1 MNSPMRKTFFILL
14 TIVFALQVSWAQ
26 VKVTTSWTFDALPKE
41 VNVGDE
47 VELIF
52 NLSIIKDWYIYT
64 EKQKEDV
71 MAIPT
76 HPYFE
81 LNDSY
86 ELVGDFYSIDP
97 KSKYDDIWGDTVQYF
112 TRSGQF
118 RQTIRVLKPNLIIK
132 GLLEFQTC
140 SDVTGLCIL
149 YEEEILFDMISV
161 AGSEDQSPSDADLSN
176 QAVHAVKK
184 KVKRENSGDSLWAFF
199 LGAFLFGLAALL
211 TPCVFPMI
219 PMTVAFFTNDEQT
232 KKQARFKAIFYGLSI
247 VAIYILIGLVFTSF
261 FGVGLAND
269 LATGAIANIIFF
281 VVFVVF
287 AISFFGFFEINLPNS
302 FINSMDKK
310 ASKGGLLGVFFMAFT
325 LVLVSFSC
333 TGPIVGTVLIQSFQ
347 GQVIKPVIGMLGF
360 SSAFAIPFTIF
371 AFFPGLLKG
380 LPKSGGWLNTVKV
393 VLGFVELALGF
404 KFLSVADQ
412 AYHWGILDREIF
424 IAIWFILSIGLG
436 LYFLGL
442 IRFPHD
448 DKKPSIGVGRL
459 FMAIASI
466 AFAIYLFGGLR
477 GGELKALAGYLPP
490 LKQTDFSF
498 EVALGLKEKP
508 KRSEVAPNEF
518 DGVVKHAD
526 FLELPHN
533 LKGFFDYDQALGFAK
548 SVRKPLFIDFTGH
561 GCVNCRKMEQ
571 NVWSDPRIL
580 SLLQNEFVIVA
591 LYVDDRTELPEVD
604 WYESSFDGRIK
615 KTIGKQNFDFQIVR
629 FNGNAQP
636 YYVLLDQD
644 EQLLVEPVAYES
656 DANQFLAFLKKAIA
670 EYNRRN

>member
-1 MNSPMRKTFFILL
+1 ML
-14 TIVFALQVSWAQ
+14 TLFFALQVSWAQ
-26 VKVTTSWTFDALPKE
+26 VRVTTSWTFDALPKE

-47 VELIF
+47 IELIF
-52 NLSIIKDWYIYT
+52 NVSIIKDWYIYT
-64 EKQKEDV
+64 ESQKDDV
-71 MAIPT
+71 MAIPAR
-76 HPYFE
+76 PYFE
-81 LNDSY
+81 VNDSY

-97 KSKYDDIWGDTVQYF
+97 KSKYDDIWGDTVQHF
-112 TRSGQF
+112 TKSGQF
-118 RQTIRVLKPNLIIK
+118 RQSVRVLKPDLAVK

-140 SDVTGLCIL
+140 SDITGLCIL
-149 YEEEILFDMISV
+149 YEEEINFDMISV
-161 AGSEDQSPSDADLSN
+161 TVAKEPSQTDVEDSN
-176 QAVHAVKK
+176 EAVNTSKK
-184 KVKRENSGDSLWAFF
+184 KVNDEDSGDSLWAFF

-219 PMTVAFFTNDEQT
+219 PMTVAFFTNDQQS
-232 KKQARFKAIFYGLSI
+232 KQQARFKAIFYGLSI
-247 VAIYILIGLVFTSF
+247 IAIYILIGLVFTSF

-269 LATGAIANIIFF
+269 LATGAVANIIFF
-281 VVFVVF
+281 IVFVIF
-287 AISFFGFFEINLPNS
+287 SISFFGFFEINLPNS

-310 ASKGGLLGVFFMAFT
+310 ASKGGFFGVFFMAFT

-380 LPKSGGWLNTVKV
+380 LPKSGGWLNSVKV
-393 VLGFVELALGF
+393 VLGFIELALGF

-412 AYHWGILDREIF
+412 AYHWEILDREIF
-424 IAIWFILSIGLG
+424 IVIWFILSIGLG
-436 LYFLGL
+436 LYFLSL
-442 IRFPHD
+442 IKFPHD
-448 DKKPSIGVGRL
+448 DKKPSIGFGRL
-459 FMAIASI
+459 TMAVLSI
-466 AFAIYLFGGLR
+466 AFAVYLFGGLK

-508 KRSEVAPNEF
+508 KRSEVAPSEF
-518 DGVVKHAD
+518 DGVVRHAE

-533 LKGFFDYDQALGFAK
+533 LTGFFDYAQALEFAK
-548 SVRKPLFIDFTGH
+548 AVRKPLFIDFTGH

-571 NVWSDPRIL
+571 NVWSDPRVL

-591 LYVDDRTELPEVD
+591 LYVDDRTELPEGE

-644 EQLLVEPVAYES
+644 EELLVDPVAYES
-656 DANQFLAFLKKAIA
+656 DANQFLSFLKQAVD
-670 EYNRRN
+670 EYKSRN